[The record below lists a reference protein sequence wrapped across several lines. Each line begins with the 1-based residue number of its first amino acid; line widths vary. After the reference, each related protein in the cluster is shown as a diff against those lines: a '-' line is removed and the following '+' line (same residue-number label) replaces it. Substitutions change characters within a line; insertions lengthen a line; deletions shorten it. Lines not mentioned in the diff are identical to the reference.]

1 METYI
6 RKHMFDAIHINTRL
20 PKAEQPA
27 EVLAQTVMDAI
38 FDGLISNQISTSLLS
53 IYNRCASRHDMD
65 TVKDDYIARYARLND
80 ADPLKA
86 HPAP

>member
-27 EVLAQTVMDAI
+27 EVLAQTVMDDI

-65 TVKDDYIARYARLND
+65 TVMHDYIARYARLND